1 MEQRVRPSRTLLGEF
16 CVPGDKSISHRAAI
30 LSGIASGRARIS
42 NFSPSADC
50 LSTLSCLRALGVQI
64 ESEENSL
71 VISGRG
77 WEGLAESQDVLDAGN
92 SATTMRLLSGLLSS
106 QPFLSII
113 SGDRS
118 LRSRPMD
125 RLIEPLRLM
134 GAEVWG
140 REHDSR
146 APLAIKGGQLHGIQY
161 RLPIAS
167 AQVKSAI
174 LLAGLW
180 AQGDTVIEEPMLSRD
195 HTERMLQAMGAAV
208 ESQGLQIV
216 LRPSAEPLRALDL
229 NIPGDLSSA
238 AFWLVAATIHP
249 RARVKIVN
257 VGINPKRSGII
268 EVLRAMGASII
279 VENQRLEGGELVAD
293 LSVESRPLHGA
304 DISGE
309 LVPKLIDEI
318 PVLAVAAS
326 LSQGRTTI
334 REAKELR
341 VKETDRIATTVQE
354 LSKLGAEIEE
364 LPDGMVIQGRKR
376 LQGTE
381 CHSHG
386 DHRLA
391 MALGIAALVAEG
403 ETLVHDAEAVT
414 ISYPGFWQDLER
426 LSTD

>member
-1 MEQRVRPSRTLLGEF
+1 MEQRVRPSNTLQGELP
-16 CVPGDKSISHRAAI
+16 VPGDKSISHRAAI
-30 LSGIASGRARIS
+30 LSSIASGRARIS

-64 ESEENSL
+64 ESKENSL
-71 VISGRG
+71 VISGQG
-77 WEGLAESQDVLDAGN
+77 WEGLAEPRDVLDAGN

-113 SGDRS
+113 SGDQS

-146 APLAIKGGQLHGIQY
+146 APLVIKGGQLHSIQY

-195 HTERMLQAMGAAV
+195 HTERLLQAMGAEV

-216 LRPSAEPLRALDL
+216 LRPGAEPLRALDL

-238 AFWLVAATIHP
+238 AFWLVAGTIHP
-249 RARVKIVN
+249 RAKIKIMD

-268 EVLRAMGASII
+268 EVLRAMGASIM
-279 VENQRLEGGELVAD
+279 VENQRLEGGEPVAD

-318 PVLAVAAS
+318 PVLAIAAS
-326 LSQGRTTI
+326 LAQGKTTI
-334 REAKELR
+334 REAQELR

-354 LSKLGAEIEE
+354 LSKFGAEIEE
-364 LPDGMVIQGRKR
+364 LPDGMVIHGGKR

-381 CHSHG
+381 CHSHW

-403 ETLVHDAEAVT
+403 ETLIQDAEAVT
-414 ISYPGFWQDLER
+414 ISYPGFWQDLEM